1 MILMI
6 ILVINSL
13 IISSSQNHHH
23 EQTQQRMSDVKKG
36 RFRSFTSMLCSMPA
50 EQKRKRPETFFFFF
64 SLAPQLVQ
72 FPVGCRD
79 LSQNEIVSETCVKK
93 NRKKRKEEKF
103 QYSTKRK
110 CSHPCSGCVY
120 FAMQQCADV
129 GEQNT
134 YHMKLC

>member
-13 IISSSQNHHH
+13 IISSSQNFHH
-23 EQTQQRMSDVKKG
+23 EQTQERVSDAKIG
-36 RFRSFTSMLCSMPA
+36 RFRSFASKLCSMPA

-93 NRKKRKEEKF
+93 KRKKRKEEKF
-103 QYSTKRK
+103 YSTKRK

-129 GEQNT
+129 GE
-134 YHMKLC
+134 